1 MPTSSDRRSLKY
13 FVLFF
18 LNLSLTGFDP
28 RCELPAAEPGPDGG
42 DQGAGGAQQGGG
54 GPQPPGQHREAALRP
69 GDKEAD
75 QV

>member
-1 MPTSSDRRSLKY
+1 MKSVRYFPETFCLFTGSDK
-13 FVLFF
+13 
-18 LNLSLTGFDP
+18 

-69 GDKEAD
+69 GDKEEN